1 MADKSE
7 LSDQRQMLTFQQVAI
22 DLAIQHHTAGELAKA
37 ESIYQ
42 QILEVDP
49 DQPVALHNSF

>member
-1 MADKSE
+1 MVDKTHSSTE
-7 LSDQRQMLTFQQVAI
+7 QQTLTFQQVAI